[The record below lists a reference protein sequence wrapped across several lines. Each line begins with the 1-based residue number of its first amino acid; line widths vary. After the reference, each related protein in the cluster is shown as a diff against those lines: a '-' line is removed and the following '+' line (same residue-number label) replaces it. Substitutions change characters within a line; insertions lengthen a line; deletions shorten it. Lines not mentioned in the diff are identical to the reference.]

1 MRILFSLLLAL
12 AVVTTASAKV
22 NKPQWVGNTPKEL
35 NRTYRLVEV
44 VSCASTIEGAR
55 ALALEK
61 LAGDR
66 LLTEGVSISQK
77 TEAKTNKQ
85 KTRVGN
91 QPLQQTSN
99 TYTTVNTIIDGSPIE
114 LSALRVDEYVVYEN
128 GMVTLHTLFQVATCQ
143 EPIFDNVYVTDKYG
157 FSARALAPGW
167 AQIYKGSMGKGI
179 SIIVAEAAAI
189 GSIIYTESM
198 RATYISKMYSQPN
211 FAKEYKSRAD
221 NFEIARN
228 CCIGVAAAI
237 YVYNLIDAIVAPGA
251 RRVVLMPRNLHIT
264 PTASSDFA
272 GVAVSY
278 TF

>member
-77 TEAKTNKQ
+77 TETKTNKQ

-157 FSARALAPGW
+157 FSARALVPGW

-251 RRVVLMPRNLHIT
+251 RRVVLTPRNLHIT

>member
-1 MRILFSLLLAL
+1 MRILINIIFALVVLA
-12 AVVTTASAKV
+12 TTSAKAE
-22 NKPQWVGNTPKEL
+22 KPQWVGNTPKEL

-44 VSCASTIEGAR
+44 VSYANDIESAR
-55 ALALEK
+55 AIALER

-66 LLTEGVSISQK
+66 LLLDGVRIYQK
-77 TEAKTNKQ
+77 TEAQTNKT
-85 KTRVGN
+85 KTKVAGGS
-91 QPLQQTSN
+91 LQQAKT
-99 TYTTVNTIIDGSPIE
+99 TYSTVKTVIDGSPIE
-114 LSALRVDEYVVYEN
+114 LSALRVDEYIEQEN
-128 GMVTLHTLFQVATCQ
+128 GMVKMHTLFQVATCE
-143 EPIFDNVYVTDKYG
+143 EPIFDDVYLTDKYG
-157 FSARALAPGW
+157 FSARALVPGW

-179 SIIVAEAAAI
+179 SIIAAEVVAI
-189 GSIIYTESM
+189 GGIIYTENM
-198 RATYISKMYSQPN
+198 RAAYISKMYSQPN
-211 FAKEYKSRAD
+211 FAKEYNSRAS

-251 RRVVLMPRNLHIT
+251 RRVVLTPRNLHIT